1 MKHTHKPGCRC
12 ALCHGEHER
21 REDAAQ
27 QLYGLLQ
34 MNWVG
39 MRTAVAYAEFA
50 REGIEEA
57 FPQRARANLGHLRQ
71 QDRELLDNLITDI
84 LD

>member
-1 MKHTHKPGCRC
+1 MKHGHKPGCRC
-12 ALCHGEHER
+12 ALCLSEYER
-21 REDAAQ
+21 REGAAQ

-34 MNWVG
+34 MSWVG

-57 FPQRARANLGHLRQ
+57 FPQRARANLGHLRER
-71 QDRELLDNLITDI
+71 DNELLNSLLMDI

>member
-1 MKHTHKPGCRC
+1 MKHGHKPGCRC
-12 ALCHGEHER
+12 ALCHNEYEL
-21 REDAAQ
+21 REGAAQ

-34 MNWVG
+34 MNWLG

-50 REGIEEA
+50 RQGIEEA
-57 FPQRARANLGHLRQ
+57 FPNQARANLGQLREC
-71 QDRELLDNLITDI
+71 DSELLNNLLSDI

>member
-12 ALCHGEHER
+12 ALCLSEYEK
-21 REDAAQ
+21 RESAAQ

-34 MNWVG
+34 MSWVG
-39 MRTAVAYAEFA
+39 MRTATAYAEFA
-50 REGIEEA
+50 RQGIEEA
-57 FPQRARANLGHLRQ
+57 FPNRSRTNLGRLRECDAQ
-71 QDRELLDNLITDI
+71 LLDSLLNDI

>member
-12 ALCHGEHER
+12 ALCLSEYER
-21 REDAAQ
+21 RENAAQ

-34 MNWVG
+34 MSWVG
-39 MRTAVAYAEFA
+39 MRTATAYAEFA

-57 FPQRARANLGHLRQ
+57 FPNRARANLGYLRQ
-71 QDRELLDNLITDI
+71 QDHEVLDSLLADI

>member
-12 ALCHGEHER
+12 ALCLGEYER
-21 REDAAQ
+21 RESAAQ
-27 QLYGLLQ
+27 QFYGLLQ

-39 MRTAVAYAEFA
+39 MRTAVAYAGFA

-57 FPQRARANLGHLRQ
+57 FSNRARLNLGRLRVH
-71 QDRELLDNLITDI
+71 DSELINSLLSDI

>member
-12 ALCHGEHER
+12 ALCLSEYER
-21 REDAAQ
+21 RENAAQ
-27 QLYGLLQ
+27 QFYGLLQ
-34 MNWVG
+34 MNWIG
-39 MRTAVAYAEFA
+39 MRNAVAYAEFA

-71 QDRELLDNLITDI
+71 HDEELLDSLLQDI

>member
-12 ALCHGEHER
+12 ALCLSEYER
-21 REDAAQ
+21 RECAAQ
-27 QLYGLLQ
+27 QLYGPLQ
-34 MNWVG
+34 MSWLG
-39 MRTAVAYAEFA
+39 MRTATAYAEFA

-57 FPQRARANLGHLRQ
+57 FSNRARYNLGRLREHNT
-71 QDRELLDNLITDI
+71 ELLDSLLRDI

>member
-1 MKHTHKPGCRC
+1 MKHNHKPGCRC
-12 ALCHGEHER
+12 ALCLSEFER
-21 REDAAQ
+21 RESAAQ
-27 QLYGLLQ
+27 QFYGLLQ
-34 MNWVG
+34 MSWVG
-39 MRTAVAYAEFA
+39 IRTAVAYAEFA

-71 QDRELLDNLITDI
+71 QDRELLDGLINDI

>member
-12 ALCHGEHER
+12 ALCLSEFER
-21 REDAAQ
+21 RENAAQ
-27 QLYGLLQ
+27 QFYALLQ
-34 MNWVG
+34 MSWVG
-39 MRTAVAYAEFA
+39 MRTATTYAEFA

-57 FPQRARANLGHLRQ
+57 FSNRARTNLGHLRQ
-71 QDRELLDNLITDI
+71 HDHETLNSLLADI

>member
-12 ALCHGEHER
+12 ALCLGEYER
-21 REDAAQ
+21 REGAAQ
-27 QLYGLLQ
+27 QFYELLQ

-39 MRTAVAYAEFA
+39 MRTATAYAEFA
-50 REGIEEA
+50 RHGIEEA
-57 FPQRARANLGHLRQ
+57 FSIRARSNLGRLREL
-71 QDRELLDNLITDI
+71 DHELLDSLLKDI

>member
-12 ALCHGEHER
+12 AFCLSEFER
-21 REDAAQ
+21 RENAAQ

-34 MNWVG
+34 MSWIG
-39 MRTAVAYAEFA
+39 MRTAVAYAQFA

-57 FPQRARANLGHLRQ
+57 FSNPARANLGRLRQ
-71 QDRELLDNLITDI
+71 HDAPLLDSLITDI

>member
-12 ALCHGEHER
+12 ATCLGEFDR
-21 REDAAQ
+21 RENAAQ

-39 MRTAVAYAEFA
+39 MRTATTYADLA

-57 FPQRARANLGHLRQ
+57 FPHQARETLGHLRK
-71 QDRELLDNLITDI
+71 QDAALLDSLLTDI